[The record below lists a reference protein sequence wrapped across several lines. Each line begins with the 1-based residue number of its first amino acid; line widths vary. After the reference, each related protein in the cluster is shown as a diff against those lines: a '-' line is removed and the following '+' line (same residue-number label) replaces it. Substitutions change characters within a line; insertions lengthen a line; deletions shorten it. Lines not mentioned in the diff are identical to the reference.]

1 MLLME
6 QIFETLT
13 EHDLVLTAEE
23 FSLDWCGKSRSWYA
37 ERRHSRRD
45 FSITAAIS
53 CLDKVNLKQVGL
65 SLSNRR
71 MGGLLEAEIR
81 ALDEMRE
88 ALKAY
93 LAEQHRITE
102 VALSDAPQVKMLR
115 NQ

>member
-1 MLLME
+1 MLLIE
-6 QIFETLT
+6 QIYETLT

-23 FSLDWCGKSRSWYA
+23 FSLDWCGKSRSWYG

-45 FSITAAIS
+45 FSVTAAIS
-53 CLDKVNLKQVGL
+53 CLDKVNLRQVGL

-71 MGGLLEAEIR
+71 LGGLLEAEIR
-81 ALDEMRE
+81 ALDEVRE

-102 VALSDAPQVKMLR
+102 VTLSKTPHTKMLR
-115 NQ
+115 K